1 MPRVIGVGVI
11 GMGWMGEVHSRS
23 YRQIVERF
31 PDCPLHPKLVICAD
45 DVEARSSA
53 ARVRFGF
60 EKQTTDWRRV
70 IEDPAVEVVNVAAPN
85 NLHLEIVRHAASQ
98 GKHIFCEKPVG
109 RNPQETATIE
119 HLARQAGVMTFVG
132 YNYRWAPLVQ
142 YGRKLIHDGLL
153 GNLTHYRGRFFAG
166 YASDPRGV
174 LSWRFQQ
181 DLAGLG
187 VLGDLMSHVIDMS
200 HFIAGPIQA
209 VVGMRRT
216 FIAERPLATAGQG
229 THFTVSAEGPTD
241 KVTNE
246 DYVGTLVEFANG
258 ARGTFEAC
266 RIIDGP
272 RCQMAFEVHG
282 TRGSLAWDFEQM
294 NELRLFL
301 SEGDSARRGYTRVLS
316 GPEHPYH
323 AHFNPAAG
331 TGLGYDD
338 LKIIEAYEF
347 LKSIADGKL
356 SEPSFSEALA
366 VANVQAAV
374 ARSWETRSW
383 EHVQP
388 VPPEFETRSNA
399 R

>member
-31 PDCPLHPKLVICAD
+31 PECPLHPRLVICAD

-53 ARVRFGF
+53 ARSRFGF

-70 IEDPAVEVVNVAAPN
+70 IEDPDVEVVNIAAPN
-85 NLHLEIVRHAASQ
+85 NLHLEIVRHAASR

-109 RNPQETATIE
+109 RNPQETAGIE

-142 YGRKLIHDGLL
+142 YGRKLIQDGVL

-181 DLAGLG
+181 ELAGLG
-187 VLGDLMSHVIDMS
+187 VLGDLMSHVIDMA
-200 HFIAGPIQA
+200 HCIAGPIQE

-216 FIAERPLATAGQG
+216 FIAERPLATAGKG
-229 THFTVSAEGPTD
+229 THFTISTDGPTE

-246 DYVGTLVEFANG
+246 DYVGTLAEFANG

-266 RIIDGP
+266 RIISGP
-272 RCQMAFEVHG
+272 RCQMAFEVNG
-282 TRGSLAWDFEQM
+282 TRGSLTWDFEQM
-294 NELRLFL
+294 NELKLFL
-301 SEGDSARRGYTRVLS
+301 SEGDGTRRGYTRILS

-323 AHFNPAAG
+323 AHFNPAVG

-347 LKSIADGKL
+347 LKSIAAGHL
-356 SEPSFSEALA
+356 SEPSFFEALA
-366 VANVQAAV
+366 VANVQAAI
-374 ARSWETRSW
+374 ARSWETKTW
-383 EHVQP
+383 ERIHS
-388 VPPEFETRSNA
+388 VPPEVETPSGS
-399 R
+399 

>member
-1 MPRVIGVGVI
+1 MARVIGIGVI
-11 GMGWMGEVHSRS
+11 GMGWMGEAHSRS

-31 PDCPLHPKLVICAD
+31 PECPLHPRLIICAD
-45 DVEARSSA
+45 EFEARASA
-53 ARVRFGF
+53 ARSRFGF

-98 GKHIFCEKPVG
+98 GKHILCEKPVG
-109 RNPQETATIE
+109 RNPRETAAIE
-119 HLARQAGVMTFVG
+119 HFARQAGVMSFVG

-142 YGRKLIHDGLL
+142 YGRKLIRDGVL

-181 DLAGLG
+181 ELAGLG
-187 VLGDLMSHVIDMS
+187 VLGDLMSHVIDMA
-200 HFIAGPIQA
+200 HFIAGSIQE

-216 FIAERPLATAGQG
+216 YIAERPLATAGQG
-229 THFTVSAEGPTD
+229 THFTTSTGGPTD

-258 ARGTFEAC
+258 ARGTFEVC
-266 RIIDGP
+266 RIINGP
-272 RCQMAFEVHG
+272 KCQMAFEVHG
-282 TRGSLAWDFEQM
+282 TRGSLAWDFERM
-294 NELRLFL
+294 NELQL
-301 SEGDSARRGYTRVLS
+301 SLAEGNATRGYARVLS

-323 AHFNPAAG
+323 AHFNPAVG

-347 LKSIADGKL
+347 LKSIAAGRL

-374 ARSWETRSW
+374 ARSWETRRW
-383 EHVQP
+383 ERIQAVA
-388 VPPEFETRSNA
+388 PELETHGNEKG
-399 R
+399 